1 MPWLYIQAHVVRLQF
16 IRLISGDTTI
26 RVGDSPKS
34 ETSEIQVVRFFD
46 PNSSRNIVIVDTPGF
61 YDSRSEVT
69 DTDILKNITAFLLDQ
84 CVYPFRLFILMNH
97 FFI

>member
-34 ETSEIQVVRFFD
+34 ETSEIQVVRFVD
-46 PNSSRNIVIVDTPGF
+46 PSSSRNIVIVDTPGF
-61 YDSRSEVT
+61 DDSRSEVT
-69 DTDILKNITAFLLDQ
+69 DTDILKKITAFLLDQ
-84 CVYPFRLFILMNH
+84 CVYPLPLVHSDDLFI
-97 FFI
+97 